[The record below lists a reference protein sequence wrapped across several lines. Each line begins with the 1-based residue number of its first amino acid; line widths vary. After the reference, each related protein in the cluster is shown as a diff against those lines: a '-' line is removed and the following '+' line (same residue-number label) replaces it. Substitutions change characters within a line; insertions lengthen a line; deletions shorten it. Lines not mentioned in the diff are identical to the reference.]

1 MAKANNSGYIFKRY
15 LAFSQSRL
23 SLLTMNLEKE
33 ILAVR
38 SKDQVV
44 TLVRW
49 VGKDTT
55 RFKQLMDFFLEG
67 ESKPA
72 QKSAWI
78 IGHCAELHPEL
89 VNPWLKAMIK
99 KMRQPGLHGAL
110 KRNVVRILQFVDIP
124 RGLQGMVANLCFELI
139 ASMEEPIAV
148 RTFSI
153 TVLAN
158 IAREEPAL
166 RKELEIVVRQMLPYS
181 TPAFRARAKK
191 ILKDSEIEELVSD
204 PEEMFTIGRSSRR

>member
-1 MAKANNSGYIFKRY
+1 MAKANNTGYIFKRY

-23 SLLTMNLEKE
+23 PLLTMNLEKE
-33 ILAVR
+33 ILAVH

-49 VGKDTT
+49 VGKDKS
-55 RFKQLMDFFLEG
+55 RFKQLMELFLEG
-67 ESKPA
+67 DSNPA

-99 KMRQPGLHGAL
+99 KMRQPGLNGAL

-191 ILKDSEIEELVSD
+191 ILKDSEIEELIAD
-204 PEEMFTIGRSSRR
+204 PEETSTTGRSSRR

>member
-15 LAFSQSRL
+15 LTFFQSRL
-23 SLLTMNLEKE
+23 SLFTMNLEKE

-49 VGKDTT
+49 VGKDQS
-55 RFKQLMDFFLEG
+55 RFKQLMELFLEG
-67 ESKPA
+67 ESQPA

-124 RGLQGMVANLCFELI
+124 RGLQGMVANLCFEII

-181 TPAFRARAKK
+181 TPAFRARAKN
-191 ILKDSEIEELVSD
+191 ILKDSEIEKLIAD
-204 PEEMFTIGRSSRR
+204 PEETLSIGRLSRR

>member
-1 MAKANNSGYIFKRY
+1 MAKANNAGYIFEKY
-15 LAFSQSRL
+15 LVYSHSHSTFLA
-23 SLLTMNLEKE
+23 MDLEKE

-44 TLVRW
+44 TLVSW
-49 VGKDTT
+49 IGKDKT
-55 RFKQLMDFFLEG
+55 RFKQLMEFFLEG
-67 ESKPA
+67 ESRLA
-72 QKSAWI
+72 QKSAWV

-99 KMRQPGLHGAL
+99 KMYQPALHGAL
-110 KRNVVRILQFVDIP
+110 KRNVVRILQFVNIP
-124 RGLQGMVANLCFELI
+124 RELQGRVANLCFELI
-139 ASMEEPIAV
+139 ASAEEPIAV

-158 IAREEPAL
+158 IARDEPAL

-191 ILKDSEIEELVSD
+191 ILKNSEIEEFIAY
-204 PEEMFTIGRSSRR
+204 PEEML